1 MIRAPLYRY
10 FAREFRK
17 RKKKTALITFAI
29 TWGTLSILL
38 LMSFGRGLSN
48 SMRISFKG
56 LGDNLIMIY
65 RGQTSK
71 DFHGLP
77 KGRRIMIYPG
87 DIPLLRALIPEI
99 ELITPESNNYYT
111 VTAGGRE
118 TNRNVCGVG
127 PAFGVMRS
135 MIAES
140 GGRFISEEDE
150 TSARRVAFIGWNM
163 AANLFPGENPVG
175 RTIVIDRVPF
185 TVIGVMKKKL
195 QSSSYQGFDADHAY
209 IPYSTFLRIDSQLYL
224 DRIHIQ
230 PRRREDNK
238 LVERRV
244 REILGRKYRFDPKD
258 DYALGI
264 WNTIEQAEVAGK
276 VFKGIEIFLALIG
289 GLTLIIGA
297 VGVTNLMYALVKER
311 TREVGIKMALG
322 ARRRHIIL
330 QFMLETAF
338 IFAKGTFWG
347 TAIAYI
353 IVRLTRLIPISYE
366 LSGIQTYLLRPIF
379 SLDILIAFLA
389 ILGTLV
395 FLSGIFPAARASRL
409 NPIEALRYE

>member
-1 MIRAPLYRY
+1 VRTPLLRY
-10 FAREFRK
+10 FAKEYRK

-29 TWGTLSILL
+29 AWGTLSLLL

-48 SMRISFKG
+48 SFRISFKG

-71 DFHGLP
+71 DYHGLP
-77 KGRRIMIYPG
+77 KGRRIMIYPR
-87 DIPLLRALIPEI
+87 DIALLSALIPEI
-99 ELITPESNNYYT
+99 ELISPESNNY
-111 VTAGGRE
+111 VTITGGGRE

-127 PAFGVMRS
+127 PSFGVMRS

-140 GGRFISEEDE
+140 GGRFINEDDE
-150 TSARRVAFIGWNM
+150 SSARRVAFIGWNM
-163 AANLFPGENPVG
+163 AKNLFGAGNPVG
-175 RTIVIDRVPF
+175 RTIIINRVPF

-209 IPYSTFLRIDSQLYL
+209 IPYSTFSRIDSQLYV

-230 PRRREDNK
+230 PKRREDNK
-238 LVERRV
+238 LVEQRI

-258 DYALGI
+258 DYALGV

-276 VFKGIEIFLALIG
+276 AFKGIEIFLALIG
-289 GLTLIIGA
+289 GLTLLIGA

-311 TREVGIKMALG
+311 TREIGIKMALG
-322 ARRRHIIL
+322 AKRRHIIV
-330 QFMLETAF
+330 QFLLETLF
-338 IFAKGTFWG
+338 IFSKGTFWG
-347 TAIAYI
+347 TAIAYT
-353 IVRLTRLIPISYE
+353 IVRLTRMIPISYE

-379 SLDILIAFLA
+379 SLDILIIFLVV
-389 ILGTLV
+389 LGILV

-409 NPIEALRYE
+409 NPVEALRYE

>member
-1 MIRAPLYRY
+1 MRTPLLRY
-10 FAREFRK
+10 FAKEYRK

-29 TWGTLSILL
+29 AWGTLSLLL

-48 SMRISFKG
+48 SFRISFKG

-71 DFHGLP
+71 DYHGLP
-77 KGRRIMIYPG
+77 KGRRIMIYPR
-87 DIPLLRALIPEI
+87 DISLLSVLIPEI
-99 ELITPESNNYYT
+99 ELISPESNDYFT
-111 VTAGGRE
+111 ITGGGRE

-127 PAFGVMRS
+127 PSFGVMRS

-140 GGRFISEEDE
+140 GGRFINEDDE
-150 TSARRVAFIGWNM
+150 SSARRVAFIGWNM
-163 AANLFPGENPVG
+163 AKNLFGAENPVG
-175 RTIVIDRVPF
+175 RTIIINRVPF

-209 IPYSTFLRIDSQLYL
+209 IPYSAFSRIDSQLYL

-230 PRRREDNK
+230 PKRREDNK
-238 LVERRV
+238 LVERRI

-258 DYALGI
+258 DYAVGI

-276 VFKGIEIFLALIG
+276 AFKGIEIFLALIG
-289 GLTLIIGA
+289 GLTLLIGA

-311 TREVGIKMALG
+311 TREIGIKMALG
-322 ARRRHIIL
+322 AKRRHIIV
-330 QFMLETAF
+330 QFLLETLF
-338 IFAKGTFWG
+338 IFSKGTFWG
-347 TAIAYI
+347 TAIAYT
-353 IVRLTRLIPISYE
+353 IVRLTRMIPISYE
-366 LSGIQTYLLRPIF
+366 ISGIQTYLLRPIF
-379 SLDILIAFLA
+379 SLDILIIFLVV
-389 ILGTLV
+389 LGILV

-409 NPIEALRYE
+409 NPVEALRYE

>member
-1 MIRAPLYRY
+1 MRTPLLRY
-10 FAREFRK
+10 FAKELRK
-17 RKKKTALITFAI
+17 RKKKSALVTFAI

-38 LMSFGRGLSN
+38 LMSFGRGLGN
-48 SMRISFKG
+48 SFRISFKG

-71 DFHGLP
+71 DYQGLP
-77 KGRRIMIYPG
+77 KGRRIMIYPN
-87 DIPLLRALIPEI
+87 DIALLTALIPEI
-99 ELITPESNNYYT
+99 ELISPESNDYFT
-111 VTAGGRE
+111 VTSGGRE

-135 MIAES
+135 MIADS
-140 GGRFISEEDE
+140 GGRFINEEDE
-150 TSARRVAFIGWNM
+150 SSARRVAFIGWNM
-163 AANLFPGENPVG
+163 AKNLFASENPIG
-175 RTIVIDRVPF
+175 RTIVINRVPF

-195 QSSSYQGFDADHAY
+195 QSSAYEGFDADHAY
-209 IPYSTFLRIDSQLYL
+209 IPYTTFSRIHTQLYI

-230 PRRREDNK
+230 PKRREDNQ

-258 DYALGI
+258 DYALGV
-264 WNTIEQAEVAGK
+264 WNTIEQAEVASQ
-276 VFKGIEIFLALIG
+276 VFTGIEIFLALIG
-289 GLTLIIGA
+289 GLTLLIGA

-311 TREVGIKMALG
+311 TREIGIKMAIG

-330 QFMLETAF
+330 QFLLETLF
-338 IFAKGTFWG
+338 IFSKGTFWG
-347 TAIAYI
+347 TVIAYT

-366 LSGIQTYLLRPIF
+366 LTGIQTYLLRPIF
-379 SLDILIAFLA
+379 SLDILIIFLVV
-389 ILGTLV
+389 LGTLV

-409 NPIEALRYE
+409 DPVEALRYE

>member
-1 MIRAPLYRY
+1 MRTPLLRY
-10 FAREFRK
+10 FAKELRK

-48 SMRISFKG
+48 SFRISFKG

-71 DFHGLP
+71 DYHGLP
-77 KGRRIMIYPG
+77 KGRRIMIYPR
-87 DIPLLRALIPEI
+87 DISLLSALIPEI
-99 ELITPESNNYYT
+99 DLISPESNDYFT
-111 VTAGGRE
+111 ITGGGRE

-127 PAFGVMRS
+127 PSFGAMRS

-140 GGRFISEEDE
+140 GGRFINEDDE
-150 TSARRVAFIGWNM
+150 RSARRVAFIGWNM
-163 AANLFPGENPVG
+163 AKNLFAAENPVG
-175 RTIVIDRVPF
+175 RTIIINRVPF

-195 QSSSYQGFDADHAY
+195 QSSAYQGFDADHAY
-209 IPYSTFLRIDSQLYL
+209 IPYSTFSRIHSQLYI

-230 PRRREDNK
+230 PKRREDNK
-238 LVERRV
+238 LVERRI

-258 DYALGI
+258 DYALGV

-276 VFKGIEIFLALIG
+276 IFTGIEIFLALIG
-289 GLTLIIGA
+289 GLTLLIGA

-311 TREVGIKMALG
+311 TREIGIKMALG
-322 ARRRHIIL
+322 ARRRHIIV
-330 QFMLETAF
+330 QFLLETLF
-338 IFAKGTFWG
+338 IFSKGTFWG
-347 TAIAYI
+347 TAIAYT
-353 IVRLTRLIPISYE
+353 IVRLTRLVPISYE
-366 LSGIQTYLLRPIF
+366 LTGIQTYLLRPIF
-379 SLDILIAFLA
+379 SLDILIIFLVV
-389 ILGTLV
+389 LGTLV

-409 NPIEALRYE
+409 NPVEALRYE

>member
-1 MIRAPLYRY
+1 MRAQLLRH
-10 FAREFRK
+10 FAKELRK

-29 TWGTLSILL
+29 TWGALSILL
-38 LMSFGRGLSN
+38 LMSFGRGLGN
-48 SMRISFKG
+48 SFRISFKG
-56 LGDNLIMIY
+56 LGDNLIMVY

-71 DFHGLP
+71 DYQGLP
-77 KGRRIMIYPG
+77 KGRRIMIYPR
-87 DIPLLRALIPEI
+87 DIALLSALIPEI
-99 ELITPESNNYYT
+99 ALISPESNDYFT
-111 VTAGGRE
+111 ISVRGRE

-140 GGRFISEEDE
+140 GGRFINEEDE
-150 TSARRVAFIGWNM
+150 HSARRVAFIGWNM
-163 AANLFPGENPVG
+163 AENLFPGEDPVG
-175 RTIVIDRVPF
+175 EIIVVNRVPF

-195 QSSSYQGFDADHAY
+195 QSSAYQGFDADHAY
-209 IPYSTFLRIDSQLYL
+209 IPHSTFSRIHTQLYI
-224 DRIHIQ
+224 DRIHVQ
-230 PRRREDNK
+230 PKRREDNQF
-238 LVERRV
+238 VEERIRR
-244 REILGRKYRFDPKD
+244 ILGRKYRFDPED

-276 VFKGIEIFLALIG
+276 AFRGIEIFLGLIG
-289 GLTLIIGA
+289 GLTLLIGA

-311 TREVGIKMALG
+311 TREIGIKMALG

-330 QFMLETAF
+330 QFLLETVF
-338 IFAKGTFWG
+338 IFSKGMFWG
-347 TAIAYI
+347 TAIAYA

-379 SLDILIAFLA
+379 SLDILIIFLV

-395 FLSGIFPAARASRL
+395 FLSGIFPAVRASRL
-409 NPIEALRYE
+409 NPVEALRYE

>member
-1 MIRAPLYRY
+1 MRTSLYRY

-17 RKKKTALITFAI
+17 RRKKTALITFAI

-48 SMRISFKG
+48 SFRISFKG

-71 DFHGLP
+71 DYQGLP

-87 DIPLLRALIPEI
+87 DIALLRALIPEI
-99 ELITPESNNYYT
+99 ELISPESDNYYT
-111 VTAGGRE
+111 VTVGGRE
-118 TNRNVCGVG
+118 TNRDVCGVG
-127 PAFGVMRS
+127 TSFGLMRS
-135 MIAES
+135 MIADS
-140 GGRFISEEDE
+140 GGRFFNEEDE
-150 TSARRVAFIGWNM
+150 NSARRVAFIGWNM

-175 RTIVIDRVPF
+175 RTIVINRVPF

-195 QSSSYQGFDADHAY
+195 QSSSYQGFDADHVY
-209 IPYSTFLRIDSQLYL
+209 IPYSTFSRIDSQLYL

-230 PRRREDNK
+230 PKRREDNK

-276 VFKGIEIFLALIG
+276 AFKGIEIFLAIIG
-289 GLTLIIGA
+289 GLTLLIGA

-311 TREVGIKMALG
+311 TREIGIKMALG

-330 QFMLETAF
+330 QFLLETLF
-338 IFAKGTFWG
+338 IFSKGTFWG
-347 TAIAYI
+347 IAIAYT
-353 IVRLTRLIPISYE
+353 IVRLTRLVPISYE
-366 LSGIQTYLLRPIF
+366 ITGIQTYLLRPIF
-379 SLDILIAFLA
+379 SLDILIIFLVV
-389 ILGTLV
+389 LGTLV

-409 NPIEALRYE
+409 NPVEALRYE

>member
-1 MIRAPLYRY
+1 VRTPLLRY
-10 FAREFRK
+10 FAKEYRK

-29 TWGTLSILL
+29 AWGTLSLLL

-48 SMRISFKG
+48 SFRISFKG

-71 DFHGLP
+71 DYHGLP
-77 KGRRIMIYPG
+77 KGRRIMIYPR
-87 DIPLLRALIPEI
+87 DISLLSVLIPEI
-99 ELITPESNNYYT
+99 ELISPESNDYFT
-111 VTAGGRE
+111 ITGGGRE

-127 PAFGVMRS
+127 PSFGVMRS

-140 GGRFISEEDE
+140 GGRFINEDDE
-150 TSARRVAFIGWNM
+150 SSARRVAFIGWNM
-163 AANLFPGENPVG
+163 AKNLFGAENPVG
-175 RTIVIDRVPF
+175 RTIIINRVPF

-209 IPYSTFLRIDSQLYL
+209 IPYSTFSRIDSQLYL

-230 PRRREDNK
+230 PKRREDNK
-238 LVERRV
+238 LVERRI

-258 DYALGI
+258 DYAVGV

-276 VFKGIEIFLALIG
+276 AFKGIEIFLALIG
-289 GLTLIIGA
+289 GLTLLIGA

-311 TREVGIKMALG
+311 TREIGIKMALG
-322 ARRRHIIL
+322 AKRRHIIV
-330 QFMLETAF
+330 QFLLETLF
-338 IFAKGTFWG
+338 IFSKGTFWG
-347 TAIAYI
+347 TAIAYT
-353 IVRLTRLIPISYE
+353 IVRLTRMIPISYE

-379 SLDILIAFLA
+379 SLDILIIFLVV
-389 ILGTLV
+389 LGILV

-409 NPIEALRYE
+409 NPVEALRYE